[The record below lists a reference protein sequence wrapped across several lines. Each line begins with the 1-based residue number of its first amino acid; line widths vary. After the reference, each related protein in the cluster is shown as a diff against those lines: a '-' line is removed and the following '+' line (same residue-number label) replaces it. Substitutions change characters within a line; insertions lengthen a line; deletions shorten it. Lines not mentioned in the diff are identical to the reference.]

1 MKTLQTTKWGV
12 VQFPGSNC
20 DHDCFYVL
28 KEILHQDVRFI
39 WHKDDFQIED
49 FDGIVLPGG
58 FSYGDYL
65 RSGAMAKFSP
75 VMKRVME
82 FAGRGGLVLGICNG
96 FQILLEAGLL
106 PGAMLRN
113 ASLKFMCDTV
123 SLSIENNDTPFT
135 SRYGKQEKISL
146 PIAHMEGNYTI
157 DEAGLQELK
166 RNNQIVFRYG
176 ENPNGSIDDIAGII
190 NKTGN
195 VLGLMPHPERFSE
208 KILGCEDGR
217 RLFESAI
224 GALVSSKKKL
234 AF

>member
-1 MKTLQTTKWGV
+1 MRQTKWGI

-20 DHDCFYVL
+20 DHDCFHVL

-39 WHKDDFQIED
+39 WHKDDFELSD

-65 RSGAMAKFSP
+65 RPGAMARFSP
-75 VMKRVME
+75 VMKKVIE
-82 FAGRGGLVLGICNG
+82 FSQKGGLVLGICNG

-113 ASLKFMCDTV
+113 ASLKFISESV
-123 SLSIENNDTPFT
+123 SLSVENNATPFT
-135 SRYGKQEKISL
+135 SHYQKRETIRL

-157 DEAGLQELK
+157 DEEGLEQLK
-166 RNNQIVFRYG
+166 DNRQIVFRYR
-176 ENPNGSIDDIAGII
+176 ENPNGSVYDIAGIM
-190 NKTGN
+190 NKSGN
-195 VLGLMPHPERFSE
+195 VFGLMPHPERFSE

-224 GALVSSKKKL
+224 GALV
-234 AF
+234 AI

>member
-1 MKTLQTTKWGV
+1 MRQTKWGI

-20 DHDCFYVL
+20 DHDCFHVL

-39 WHKDDFQIED
+39 WHKDDFELSD

-65 RSGAMAKFSP
+65 RPGAMARFSP
-75 VMKRVME
+75 VMKKVQE
-82 FAGRGGLVLGICNG
+82 FSRRGGLVLGICNG

-113 ASLKFMCDTV
+113 ASLKFICESV
-123 SLSIENNDTPFT
+123 SLSVENNATPFT
-135 SRYGKQEKISL
+135 SQYQKHEAIRL

-157 DEAGLQELK
+157 DEEGLRQMK
-166 RNNQIVFRYG
+166 DNRQIIFRYR
-176 ENPNGSIDDIAGII
+176 ENPNGSVYDIAGIM
-190 NKTGN
+190 NKSGN

-224 GALVSSKKKL
+224 GALVSL
-234 AF
+234 